1 VLAPIPRVVIAAWRQ
16 IWRILMGTKFIIVLC
31 LLALGSL
38 PARAAEPVIL
48 PGADVREL
56 LALAQAQNPELAAMR
71 HEADAVSGRIDAA
84 GTLPDPSFRIS
95 LQDFTNK
102 ESGGTTT
109 LVPSQVG
116 STYYRVMQPLPFWG
130 KRGLKQEIAEAE
142 ASSARGRTGTT
153 WAELSAKIKTDFA
166 QYYLVVNSHR
176 LTTEILQLTLNLER
190 IAKSRYA
197 TGLAPQQDV
206 IRAQVEQTGL
216 RRDLVML
223 ESERHHNIARLNTLL
238 LREPRAP
245 LAEPQQLRGLPA
257 AAKLE
262 YSALAERLRNQSP
275 QLSSLEAQ
283 LAAADKNRDLV
294 LKNRYPDFA
303 LGVGA
308 TQVGNDI
315 KMWELMLEFNI
326 PLQQGS
332 RRGQEREAE
341 NMLAAARSRK
351 ETAASQLLGE
361 LAEYSSALDAARRVE
376 TLTGSSLLPQAE
388 ATLQA
393 AFVGY
398 QNGKVDFAT
407 LLDAQRQ
414 ILKAKLDVLNA
425 QAQAQA
431 SLAQI
436 EKLLGEEL

>member
-1 VLAPIPRVVIAAWRQ
+1 
-16 IWRILMGTKFIIVLC
+16 MGTQLKIILC
-31 LLALGSL
+31 ILFLIVFPAL
-38 PARAAEPVIL
+38 AAEPVKQ
-48 PGADVREL
+48 PGADVEEL
-56 LALAQAQNPELAAMR
+56 LALAQAQNPELASMR
-71 HEADAVSGRIDAA
+71 YEADALAERIDSASA
-84 GTLPDPSFRIS
+84 LPDPSFRIA

-102 ESGGTTT
+102 ASGAATT
-109 LVPSQVG
+109 LVPSEVG
-116 STYYRVMQPLPFWG
+116 STYYRLMQPLPFWG
-130 KRGLKQEIAEAE
+130 KRDLKRDIAEAE
-142 ASSARGRTGTT
+142 ASQAKGRTGTT
-153 WAELSAKIKTDFA
+153 WAELAAKIKTDFA
-166 QYYLVVNSHR
+166 QYYLVINSR
-176 LTTEILQLTLNLER
+176 QLTQEMLDLTLNLER

-223 ESERHHNIARLNTLL
+223 ETERHHNMTRLNTLL
-238 LREPRAP
+238 LRDPYAP
-245 LAEPQQLRGLPA
+245 LADPQRLRPLPA
-257 AAKLE
+257 PAKLE
-262 YSALAERLRNQSP
+262 FSVLAERLRNHSP
-275 QLSSLEAQ
+275 QLFTLGAQ
-283 LAAADKNRDLV
+283 FAAADKSRELAY
-294 LKNRYPDFA
+294 KNRYPDFT

-332 RRGQEREAE
+332 RRGQEHEAE
-341 NMLAAARSRK
+341 NMRAAAQSRK
-351 ETAASQLLGE
+351 DAAANQLLGE
-361 LAEYSSALDAARRVE
+361 LVEYSAALDAARQVE
-376 TLTGSSLLPQAE
+376 ALTSNSLLPQAE

-393 AFVGY
+393 AYVGY

-414 ILKAKLDVLNA
+414 ILKAKLDVLNS
-425 QAQAQA
+425 QAQEQA

>member
-1 VLAPIPRVVIAAWRQ
+1 
-16 IWRILMGTKFIIVLC
+16 MGTKFYIALC
-31 LLALGSL
+31 FLMLNSL
-38 PARAAEPVIL
+38 PARAAETSTL
-48 PGADVREL
+48 PGADVLEL
-56 LALAQAQNPELAAMR
+56 LTLAKEHNPELASMR
-71 HEADAVSGRIDAA
+71 QDAA
-84 GTLPDPSFRIS
+84 AVEERIGPSGALPEPILRIQ

-102 ESGGTTT
+102 ESGTAAT
-109 LVPSQVG
+109 LVPSEVG
-116 STYYRVMQPLPFWG
+116 STYYRIMQPLPFWG

-142 ASSARGRTGTT
+142 AVAAKGRTGST
-153 WAELSAKIKTDFA
+153 WAEISAKIKTDFA
-166 QYYLVVNSHR
+166 QYYLVANSYR
-176 LTTEILQLTLNLER
+176 LTAEILELTLNLEN

-223 ESERHHNIARLNTLL
+223 ETERHHSMTRLNTLL
-238 LREPRAP
+238 LRNPSAP
-245 LAEPQQLRGLPA
+245 LAEPMKLRAIPA
-257 AAKLE
+257 PAKLE
-262 YSALAERLRNQSP
+262 FTALADRLSSQNPQLFSLDA
-275 QLSSLEAQ
+275 QLSS
-283 LAAADKNRDLV
+283 ADKNRDLV

-303 LGVGA
+303 VGVGA
-308 TQVGNDI
+308 TQMGKDI
-315 KMWELMLEFNI
+315 KAWELMLEFNI

-351 ETAASQLLGE
+351 NAAVSKLLGE
-361 LAEYSSALDAARRVE
+361 LYEYTSALDAARRVE
-376 TLTGSSLLPQAE
+376 MLTSNSLLPQAE

-393 AFVGY
+393 AYVGY

-414 ILKAKLDVLNA
+414 ILKARLDVLNA
-425 QAQAQA
+425 QVQAQNN
-431 SLAQI
+431 LAQI

>member
-1 VLAPIPRVVIAAWRQ
+1 
-16 IWRILMGTKFIIVLC
+16 MGTKFNIIVC
-31 LLALGSL
+31 LLYLGSL
-38 PARAAEPVIL
+38 PAQAAETVAV
-48 PGADVREL
+48 PGAEVQEL
-56 LALAQAQNPELAAMR
+56 LALAQTQNPEFAAMR
-71 HEADAVSGRIDAA
+71 HEAEAAAGRIASA
-84 GTLPDPSFRIS
+84 GALPDPSFRIA

-102 ESGGTTT
+102 ASGEATT

-142 ASSARGRTGTT
+142 AGQAKGRSGTS
-153 WAELSAKIKTDFA
+153 WADLAVKIKIDFA
-166 QYYLVVNSHR
+166 QYYLVINSQK
-176 LTTEILQLTLNLER
+176 LTQEMLDLTLNLER

-223 ESERHHNIARLNTLL
+223 ETERHHSMTRLNVL
-238 LREPRAP
+238 LRREPYAP
-245 LAEPQQLRGLPA
+245 LAEPQRLRQLPA
-257 AAKLE
+257 PARLE
-262 YSALAERLRNQSP
+262 FAALAEQLRNQNP
-275 QLSSLEAQ
+275 QLFTLQAQ
-283 LAAADKNRDLV
+283 LNAADKNRELV
-294 LKNRYPDFA
+294 YKNRYPDFA

-308 TQVGNDI
+308 TQMGNDI
-315 KMWELMLEFNI
+315 KMWELMVEFNI

-341 NMLAAARSRK
+341 NMLAAAQSRK
-351 ETAASQLLGE
+351 DAAASQLVGE
-361 LAEYSSALDAARRVE
+361 LAEFSAALDAARRVE
-376 TLTGSSLLPQAE
+376 AINSGSLLPQAE

-393 AFVGY
+393 AYVGY
-398 QNGKVDFAT
+398 QNGRVDFAT

>member
-1 VLAPIPRVVIAAWRQ
+1 
-16 IWRILMGTKFIIVLC
+16 MGTKFKI
-31 LLALGSL
+31 LLYLLLLTSYPLQARE
-38 PARAAEPVIL
+38 PAGQ
-48 PGADVREL
+48 PGAVVEEL
-56 LALAQAQNPELAAMR
+56 LALALTQNPELASMR
-71 HEADAVSGRIDAA
+71 YEANAAA
-84 GTLPDPSFRIS
+84 GRLDSAGALPDPSFRIA

-102 ESGGTTT
+102 ESGAATS

-130 KRGLKQEIAEAE
+130 KRGLKQDIAEAE
-142 ASSARGRTGTT
+142 ASQAKGRTGST
-153 WAELSAKIKTDFA
+153 WAELAAKIKTDFA
-166 QYYLVVNSHR
+166 QYYLVINSQK
-176 LTTEILQLTLNLER
+176 LTQEMLALTLNLER

-223 ESERHHNIARLNTLL
+223 ETERHHSMTRLNTLL
-238 LREPRAP
+238 LREPYAL
-245 LAEPQQLRGLPA
+245 LAEPQRLRPLPA
-257 AAKLE
+257 PARLE
-262 YSALAERLRNQSP
+262 YAALAEQLRSHNP
-275 QLSSLEAQ
+275 QLFTLQAQ
-283 LAAADKNRDLV
+283 LNAADKNRELIY
-294 LKNRYPDFA
+294 KNRYPDFA

-315 KMWELMLEFNI
+315 KMWELMVEFNI

-332 RRGQEREAE
+332 RRAQEREAE
-341 NMLAAARSRK
+341 NMLVAAQSRK
-351 ETAASQLLGE
+351 EAAANQLLGD
-361 LAEYSSALDAARRVE
+361 LAEYSSALDAARQVE
-376 TLTGSSLLPQAE
+376 AINSSSLLPQAE

-393 AFVGY
+393 AYVGY